1 MPTVAN
7 FYTCLSSG
15 QVEELSVRGKIAVEQ
30 KKLLDDYNVAQGE
43 GNINDAED
51 EYLKMSAQIV
61 REQLMDRLYP
71 NLFNPNHTPISTR

>member
-1 MPTVAN
+1 M
-7 FYTCLSSG
+7 
-15 QVEELSVRGKIAVEQ
+15 EELSVRGKIAVEQ

-61 REQLMDRLYP
+61 REQSMDNLYP
-71 NLFNPNHTPISTR
+71 NLFYPNHAPVSTR

>member
-61 REQLMDRLYP
+61 REQLMDHLYP